1 MADLVEATRAGEL
14 AGVGGEPTLLASLLN
29 DVSPATGK
37 RCRLDV
43 LYGHAINLMIAGEA
57 ERERGRGTGGGE
69 KEGHDIS
76 IKSPP
81 LLPPPLS

>member
-1 MADLVEATRAGEL
+1 VCEKNVADLVEATRAGEL

-43 LYGHAINLMIAGEA
+43 LYGHAINLMIAGERLRRGGNGEG
-57 ERERGRGTGGGE
+57 ERTCCG
-69 KEGHDIS
+69 
-76 IKSPP
+76 
-81 LLPPPLS
+81 